1 MSVFN
6 QSRGR
11 IIQIIIGL
19 VFIVITAQLINLQ
32 IFSTQY
38 KLAAENN
45 AIYRKIIYPDRGII
59 FDRKKR
65 ALLENTISFDLVV
78 TPAESKGTDTAALCA
93 ILGIDTTEY
102 KKRMLDLIFKNT
114 RYMQSLLK
122 TCINFLALY

>member
-11 IIQIIIGL
+11 VIQIIIGA

-32 IFSTQY
+32 IFSSQY

-78 TPAESKGTDTAALCA
+78 TPAESKGTDTATLCA

-102 KKRMLDLIFKNT
+102 KKRMLDAI
-114 RYMQSLLK
+114 LK
-122 TCINFLALY
+122 IPVCVPVSSNLC